1 MVIKIVANIKKVLF
15 DFAFINIIDDY
26 QKLYKNDSLLN
37 KGSFNRFKIKFCYN
51 NERNLILE
59 RSSAGRI
66 AARARERYGGRPEK
80 LNKLT

>member
-1 MVIKIVANIKKVLF
+1 M
-15 DFAFINIIDDY
+15 
-26 QKLYKNDSLLN
+26 N